1 MQNWVQESN
10 MLLLKERLCGPSCY
24 CQFCTNNT
32 KTQTI
37 AEHTSNTDL
46 FVDELLHE
54 NEENYVD
61 DSEDELDQWQQE
73 QMDDDEELHTLM
85 EFVFGSD
92 SSDETEQQ

>member
-1 MQNWVQESN
+1 M
-10 MLLLKERLCGPSCY
+10 
-24 CQFCTNNT
+24 
-32 KTQTI
+32 
-37 AEHTSNTDL
+37 NTDL

-73 QMDDDEELHTLM
+73 QMDDDKELHTLM